1 MREEVPEV
9 GLEPTQ
15 PEGHWIL
22 NPARLPFR
30 HSGVG
35 LNGSRPP
42 RLPAIARQG
51 GVRAWIASQR
61 LADVLRES
69 SVGGGSSP
77 DVHDLSAGRSQVHS
91 GGVGAGIARNDNNGP
106 IGGPL
111 LWESGVSDNTGT
123 PWVPILHQA
132 AIVMAS
138 STRLLAHSLGKR
150 AGRALLLLDRL
161 FFTPYVSVETVR
173 DELGWPYQQRERRCA
188 GAVRTRNPSGDHRET
203 AWASLQV

>member
-1 MREEVPEV
+1 MVAGRPACPQSPGRGVCGR
-9 GLEPTQ
+9 GLRPSVWPTC
-15 PEGHWIL
+15 
-22 NPARLPFR
+22 F
-30 HSGVG
+30 
-35 LNGSRPP
+35 GSR
-42 RLPAIARQG
+42 Q
-51 GVRAWIASQR
+51 
-61 LADVLRES
+61 
-69 SVGGGSSP
+69 
-77 DVHDLSAGRSQVHS
+77 SAAVAAPMSTTCRRGDRKSTA

-173 DELGWPYQQRERRCA
+173 DELGWPYSSANGVVLGLCELGILREITGRQRGRVFRY
-188 GAVRTRNPSGDHRET
+188 DQYL
-203 AWASLQV
+203 SLFQEGKIG